1 MLWDD
6 EQSCPFN
13 IKEAILSPCSTACI
27 FVNELLVTMEQ
38 LALGVK
44 IGSVYFCTQMY
55 ADDLA
60 LIVFSAQEVQA
71 TVDVSHAVC
80 Y

>member
-1 MLWDD
+1 
-6 EQSCPFN
+6 
-13 IKEAILSPCSTACI
+13 
-27 FVNELLVTMEQ
+27 MEQ
-38 LALGVK
+38 LELGVK
-44 IGSVYFCTQMY
+44 IGSVYFCAPMY